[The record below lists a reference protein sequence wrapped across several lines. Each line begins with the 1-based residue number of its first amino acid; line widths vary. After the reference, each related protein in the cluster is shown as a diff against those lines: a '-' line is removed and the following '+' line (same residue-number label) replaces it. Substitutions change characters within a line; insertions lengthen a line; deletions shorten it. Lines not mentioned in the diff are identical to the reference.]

1 MWLFYCFGPFAIYHI
16 AMITISFI
24 GTGHM
29 GGSIATI
36 LSKLKDARLL
46 LNNRHQEKAIKLA
59 SSIGDKAKAA
69 TLEEALN
76 ADYIFIGVK
85 PSDMDSLI
93 ASFPFAPK
101 GIIVSMAAGINL
113 KDLEGKLP
121 NNKIIRIMPNTP
133 VIIGKGMTPYCF
145 NNLSNKEE
153 QDFISLLSITGKVK
167 RIEEKDMD
175 ALSVLTGSAPAYLD
189 YFLDALI
196 KAGTKLGLSEEEIQ
210 DYVLTMAEGTIALD
224 LASDK
229 SPIELGKEV
238 CSPGGSTIEGV
249 MKMEEGGIYNMM
261 EETVQAS
268 YQKNKK
274 IK

>member
-1 MWLFYCFGPFAIYHI
+1 
-16 AMITISFI
+16 MITISFI

-36 LSKLKDARLL
+36 FSKLKEVRLL
-46 LNNRHQEKAIKLA
+46 LNNRHQDKAIKLV

-76 ADYIFIGVK
+76 ADYIFLGVK

-93 ASFPFAPK
+93 ASFPFTPK

-113 KDLEGKLP
+113 KELEGKIP
-121 NNKIIRIMPNTP
+121 NTKIIRIMPNTP

-145 NNLSNKEE
+145 NNLSEKEE
-153 QDFISLLSITGKVK
+153 QEFINLLAITGKVK

-196 KAGTKLGLSEEEIQ
+196 KAGTKLGLSEKEVQ

-224 LASDK
+224 LAGDK
-229 SPIELGKEV
+229 SPLELGQEV

-249 MKMEEGGIYNMM
+249 KKMEEGGIYNMM

-274 IK
+274 MK